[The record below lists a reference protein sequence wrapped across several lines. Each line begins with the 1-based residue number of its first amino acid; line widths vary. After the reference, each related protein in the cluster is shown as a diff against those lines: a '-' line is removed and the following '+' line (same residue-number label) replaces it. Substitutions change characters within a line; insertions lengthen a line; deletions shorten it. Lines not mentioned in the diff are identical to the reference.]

1 LIRLPHAVFRNTW
14 FIALL
19 AWGAATATVTAR
31 EPQAPRLLVYCSAAQ
46 EQCIDV
52 LSLHPETGALTK
64 LSRLKTPGEPAAL
77 AVSPNS
83 RFLFASMR
91 STGKLCSFRI
101 DPTSGALQTL
111 SVVEAGEDPAQI
123 TLDKSGDWLMTAYY
137 VAAKVTV
144 HRISRDGTLSP
155 NPAFET
161 TTREK
166 AHAIVPDAVNRHVYV
181 PHTGPNLI
189 FQFEF
194 HPDSGKLSPLQPPQ
208 LMRPTNTG
216 PRHLAW
222 HPSQPIAYINNEQGS
237 SVTAYHQQPGGQLL
251 PGQTVATLPPD
262 APAENSTAEIQVH
275 PGGRFLYVAN
285 RGHDS
290 LALVRLDSTGGELQL
305 AGNIPTQSV
314 PRSFDLDP
322 DGRWLLAAGEAT
334 GGLEVFRVHPEDG
347 QLTSVSVTPIGPKL
361 WWVLCVTPPALP

>member
-1 LIRLPHAVFRNTW
+1 MIRLPHAVFRNTW

-19 AWGAATATVTAR
+19 AWGAATATVTAID
-31 EPQAPRLLVYCSAAQ
+31 PQAPRLLVYCSAAQ

-52 LSLHPETGALTK
+52 LSLNPETGALTK

-77 AVSPNS
+77 AVSADS

-91 STGKLCSFRI
+91 STGQLCSFRI
-101 DPTSGALQTL
+101 DPASGALQTL

-123 TLDKSGDWLMTAYY
+123 TLDRSGNWLMTAYY

-144 HRISRDGTLSP
+144 HRVSGDGTLSAKP
-155 NPAFET
+155 VFKTPT
-161 TTREK
+161 LEK
-166 AHAIVPDAVNRHVYV
+166 AHAIVPDALNRHVYV
-181 PHTGPNLI
+181 PHTGPNTI
-189 FQFEF
+189 FQFAF
-194 HPDSGKLSPLQPPQ
+194 HPDTGKLSALQPLQ
-208 LMRPTNTG
+208 LLRPTNTG

-222 HPSQPIAYINNEQGS
+222 HPSQPLAYINNEQGS
-237 SVTAYHQQPGGQLL
+237 SVTAYRQLSDGQLL
-251 PGQTVATLPPD
+251 PGQTVSTLPPD
-262 APAENSTAEIQVH
+262 SSTANSTAEIQVH

-290 LALVRLDSTGGELQL
+290 LALVRLDLTGGELQL
-305 AGNIPTQSV
+305 VRNIPTQSI